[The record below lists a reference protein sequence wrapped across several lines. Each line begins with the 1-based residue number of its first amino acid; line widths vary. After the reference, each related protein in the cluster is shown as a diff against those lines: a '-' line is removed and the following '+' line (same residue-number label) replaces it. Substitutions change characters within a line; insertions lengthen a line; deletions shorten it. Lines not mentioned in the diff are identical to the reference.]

1 MYGFVIG
8 MICGGW
14 RMLGKTVNGRDE
26 KLLFDGERFVVF
38 IEYYNIFGSNM
49 KLVNKI
55 RRIIIS

>member
-1 MYGFVIG
+1 
-8 MICGGW
+8 
-14 RMLGKTVNGRDE
+14 MLGKTVNGRDE

-38 IEYYNIFGSNM
+38 IEYYNIFGSNI